1 MPTDKKKSSYGLIF
15 PLIWEAVFVICTLA
29 VVLRD
34 DRRHFGLTLYFM
46 FVFYLGIVIYYRK
59 EVSLSQFF
67 KSFTGFKTFIVPVLI
82 TSAGMALARALSR
95 FAAYNLFPGQQKI
108 MMPLAYSS
116 SIPGMIFLALTVMLL
131 QPLAEELF
139 FRKGIINLGDNRLLF
154 VTILAAFVLE
164 AVTRSYTP
172 LGLLE
177 AVLISVPLV
186 VSYCATKNIY
196 VPLFVHFIFNI
207 TVNMP
212 DLVYDFM
219 RLMLA

>member
-1 MPTDKKKSSYGLIF
+1 MHSDVKKKSNRLII
-15 PLIWEAVFVICTLA
+15 PLVWEAIFVLCTLA

-46 FVFYLGIVIYYRK
+46 FIFYLGIVIYYRK
-59 EVSLSQFF
+59 ELSIKKFF
-67 KSFTGFKTFIVPVLI
+67 TSFMSFKDFILPVLV
-82 TSAGMALARALSR
+82 TSAGMALCRALSR
-95 FAAYNLFPGQQKI
+95 FAAFNLFAGHQKI

-116 SIPGMIFLALTVMLL
+116 SIPGMIILALTVIIL

-139 FRKGIINLGDNRLLF
+139 YRKAVIRFFDNRLMF
-154 VTILAAFVLE
+154 VTILAGFVLE

-172 LGLLE
+172 LGILE

-186 VSYCATKNIY
+186 VSYSVTRNIY

-207 TVNMP
+207 IVNMP

>member
-1 MPTDKKKSSYGLIF
+1 
-15 PLIWEAVFVICTLA
+15 
-29 VVLRD
+29 
-34 DRRHFGLTLYFM
+34 
-46 FVFYLGIVIYYRK
+46 
-59 EVSLSQFF
+59 
-67 KSFTGFKTFIVPVLI
+67 
-82 TSAGMALARALSR
+82 
-95 FAAYNLFPGQQKI
+95 
-108 MMPLAYSS
+108 
-116 SIPGMIFLALTVMLL
+116 MLL

>member
-1 MPTDKKKSSYGLIF
+1 
-15 PLIWEAVFVICTLA
+15 
-29 VVLRD
+29 
-34 DRRHFGLTLYFM
+34 
-46 FVFYLGIVIYYRK
+46 
-59 EVSLSQFF
+59 
-67 KSFTGFKTFIVPVLI
+67 
-82 TSAGMALARALSR
+82 
-95 FAAYNLFPGQQKI
+95 

-116 SIPGMIFLALTVMLL
+116 SIPGMIILALTVIIL

-139 FRKGIINLGDNRLLF
+139 YRKAVIKFSDNRLMF
-154 VTILAAFVLE
+154 VTILAGFVLE

-172 LGLLE
+172 LGILE

-186 VSYCATKNIY
+186 VSYSVTRNIY

-207 TVNMP
+207 IVNMP

>member
-1 MPTDKKKSSYGLIF
+1 MHSDNEKKSYRLIL
-15 PLIWEAVFVICTLA
+15 PLIWEAVFLICTLA

-46 FVFYLGIVIYYRK
+46 FVFYLGIVVYYWK
-59 EVSLSQFF
+59 EVSIGKFV
-67 KSFTGFKTFIVPVLI
+67 KSFMNFKAFILPVLI

-95 FAAYNLFPGQQKI
+95 FAAFNLFMDQQKI

-116 SIPGMIFLALTVMLL
+116 SIPGMICLTLTLIIL

-139 FRKGIINLGDNRLLF
+139 YRKALIQLSDNKLLF
-154 VTILAAFVLE
+154 VTIIASFVLE

-172 LGLLE
+172 LGILE
-177 AVLISVPLV
+177 AVLISIPLV
-186 VSYCATKNIY
+186 ISYITTKNIY

-212 DLVYDFM
+212 DLVFDFM